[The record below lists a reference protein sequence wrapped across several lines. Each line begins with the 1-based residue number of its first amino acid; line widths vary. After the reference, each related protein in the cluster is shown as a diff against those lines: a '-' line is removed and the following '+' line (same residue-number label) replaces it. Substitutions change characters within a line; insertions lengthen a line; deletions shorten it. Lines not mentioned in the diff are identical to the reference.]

1 MKKIIPVV
9 FFFFSIMSLSQTAQA
24 QKYLTF
30 ESKAFS
36 VLLKCSPDYTK
47 LLDISF
53 SENGAWV
60 AYKLVK
66 TLPLENKTAKGNVY
80 VVEDSKAVKYSVEYM
95 FEKDKDNLKS
105 ASCAVVNQ
113 KTKIRTTLQRKK

>member
-1 MKKIIPVV
+1 MKKLITVV
-9 FFFFSIMSLSQTAQA
+9 ICLFAFTLTNTVQA

-47 LLDISF
+47 VMDVSF
-53 SENGAWV
+53 SEKGAWV
-60 AYKLVK
+60 SYKIVK
-66 TLPLENKTAKGNVY
+66 TLPLENKATGNRF
-80 VVEDSKAVKYSVEYM
+80 VVVDKKSANFTVEYVYEK
-95 FEKDKDNLKS
+95 EKDILKS
-105 ASCAVVNQ
+105 ASCSVTDP

>member
-1 MKKIIPVV
+1 M

-95 FEKDKDNLKS
+95 FEKDKDILKS

>member
-1 MKKIIPVV
+1 MKKIVMVTV
-9 FFFFSIMSLSQTAQA
+9 FFFALLCLTNNAQA

-47 LLDISF
+47 VIDISF

-60 AYKLVK
+60 SYKIVK
-66 TLPLENKTAKGNVY
+66 TLPLENKATGNRYVVADKKSANYTVEYVY
-80 VVEDSKAVKYSVEYM
+80 VK
-95 FEKDKDNLKS
+95 EKDILKS

-113 KTKIRTTLQRKK
+113 KTLIKTTLLRKK

>member
-95 FEKDKDNLKS
+95 FEKDKDILKS